1 MRSAPAPGRR
11 RRAPVNRPLAEIAM
25 SAPAH
30 ELQKPAPGAQPR
42 SGSARAVAS
51 GERARAAAPSAVRG
65 GSVAAPR
72 RRRLR
77 VGALGFVAAG
87 ALLVFGLT
95 FPLGRYIT
103 PTRGLGYALGIA
115 GGSMML
121 LLFLYS
127 ARKRLR
133 WLSFIGPT
141 AGWFRFHMALGI
153 LGPLCIL
160 YHADFSLGAT
170 NSNVALFSMLTVAG
184 SGLVGR
190 YIYSRIHRGVYGQRM
205 TLTELRE
212 KAEGLKALSGT
223 VGFLP
228 DLVARLDRVEKRLL
242 AAGPHLPVLSALKLP
257 VIAVMAVIARWRV
270 YRYIRR
276 QLHAAAR
283 NSSVVA
289 SERKRLARA
298 ARAYVDRRI
307 GATRRLAGFQ
317 AYERLFSLWHAL
329 HLPLIFVLI
338 AAGIVHV
345 IAVNLY

>member
-1 MRSAPAPGRR
+1 
-11 RRAPVNRPLAEIAM
+11 M
-25 SAPAH
+25 SAPLREVGQRVSA
-30 ELQKPAPGAQPR
+30 AQPPT
-42 SGSARAVAS
+42 APAVAGAS
-51 GERARAAAPSAVRG
+51 AGSTARVPPKRQHV
-65 GSVAAPR
+65 PPQ
-72 RRRLR
+72 RRLLR
-77 VGALGFVAAG
+77 PGVFGFVAVA

-95 FPLGRYIT
+95 FPIGRYLT
-103 PTRGLGYALGIA
+103 PNRGLGYALGIT

-127 ARKRLR
+127 ARKRVR
-133 WLSFIGPT
+133 WLSFLGPT

-153 LGPLCIL
+153 VGPLCIL

-190 YIYSRIHRGVYGQRM
+190 YIYARIHRGLYGQRL

-212 KAEGLKALSGT
+212 QSQGLRALSGS
-223 VGFLP
+223 VSFLP
-228 DLVARLDRVEKRLL
+228 QLVGRLETTEQRLL
-242 AAGPHLPVLSALKLP
+242 AAGSRLPILAMLKPPL
-257 VIAVMAVIARWRV
+257 IAVMALVARWRAH
-270 YRYIRR
+270 RYIRG
-276 QLHAAAR
+276 QLRLAAR
-283 NSSVVA
+283 ASPIVA
-289 SERKRLARA
+289 AERKRLTQA
-298 ARAYVDRRI
+298 ACAYADRRI
-307 GATRRLAGFQ
+307 AATRRLAGFQ

>member
-1 MRSAPAPGRR
+1 MGAPAREVEQRMPATAIPTQAASPVAPDGRGRSPASRPGHAAPAPRR
-11 RRAPVNRPLAEIAM
+11 HGLRP
-25 SAPAH
+25 
-30 ELQKPAPGAQPR
+30 
-42 SGSARAVAS
+42 
-51 GERARAAAPSAVRG
+51 
-65 GSVAAPR
+65 
-72 RRRLR
+72 
-77 VGALGFVAAG
+77 GALGFIAAG

-95 FPLGRYIT
+95 FPIGRYLT

-127 ARKRLR
+127 ARKRVR
-133 WLSFIGPT
+133 WLSFLGST
-141 AGWFRFHMALGI
+141 ARWFRFHMALGI

-190 YIYSRIHRGVYGQRM
+190 YIYSRIHRGVYGQRL
-205 TLTELRE
+205 TLTELRD
-212 KAEGLKALSGT
+212 KAEGLKALSGSM
-223 VGFLP
+223 GFLP
-228 DLVARLDRVEKRLL
+228 ELAARLDALEQRLL
-242 AAGPHLPVLSALKLP
+242 AAGPRVPILSAVKLP
-257 VIAVMAVIARWRV
+257 VIAVMALAARWRV
-270 YRYIRR
+270 RRYIHQ
-276 QLHAAAR
+276 QLRPAAR
-283 NSSVVA
+283 NSPVVA
-289 SERKRLARA
+289 AERKRLARA
-298 ARAYVDRRI
+298 AGAYADRRI

>member
-1 MRSAPAPGRR
+1 MKKRPA
-11 RRAPVNRPLAEIAM
+11 AI
-25 SAPAH
+25 
-30 ELQKPAPGAQPR
+30 APGA
-42 SGSARAVAS
+42 SAAVPSAPVRNQS
-51 GERARAAAPSAVRG
+51 QAGPAAAKRPQ
-65 GSVAAPR
+65 AAPR
-72 RRRLR
+72 RRFATL
-77 VGALGFVAAG
+77 GALGFLAAA

-103 PTRGLGYALGIA
+103 PTRGLGYALGIV

-127 ARKRLR
+127 ARKRFR
-133 WLSFIGPT
+133 WLAFLGAT
-141 AGWFRFHMALGI
+141 ARWFRFHMVLGI

-190 YIYSRIHRGVYGQRM
+190 YIYAHIHRGLYGQR
-205 TLTELRE
+205 LTVSELRDR
-212 KAEGLKALSGT
+212 AESLRALSGT

-228 DLVARLDRVEKRLL
+228 ELVGRLDDIEKRLL
-242 AAGPHLPVLSALKLP
+242 AVGSRLPVLALVKP
-257 VIAVMAVIARWRV
+257 AVIGIVAVAARWRV
-270 YRYIRR
+270 HGYIRR
-276 QLHAAAR
+276 QLRLAAR
-283 NSSVVA
+283 SSPIVA
-289 SERKRLARA
+289 AERKRLGRA
-298 ARAYVDRRI
+298 ACAYADRRI
-307 GATRRLAGFQ
+307 SATGRLAGFQ

-338 AAGIVHV
+338 AAGVVHV